1 MSVHQEYRLFIS
13 DNAYT
18 LIGDHHETLTI
29 DRATAS
35 ISLQPGAALPKR
47 ADQELTVFG
56 IFGIISLLKAD
67 YLIVITKRHKVTRIL
82 STPVYSATDFAVYP
96 IQRSASSS
104 PAEHLKNQPEEAY
117 LLGLIKSHLYSAP
130 FYFTYGNGYNLTMRL
145 QQQAPDNAKPLW
157 ETSDDRF
164 FWNKHLHQKLIDA
177 TTSNTPQDLSK
188 FILPV
193 MFGFL
198 EFKTTAING
207 RQFQF
212 GLISRRNRYRAGTR
226 YFSRGIDQN
235 GNVSNFN
242 ETEQLVLLDKEGG
255 ADGGRRIANGHAG
268 DVRGEVRFSFVQ
280 TRGSVPVYWA
290 EINNLRYKPDLKIMD
305 LSSTIESL
313 SRHFDQQISLYGSQ
327 ILVNLVNQKGYEK
340 PVKEAYERAV
350 DGLKNDRL
358 HYVYFDF
365 HHECK
370 GLRFDRVSSLIDGLD
385 QELNKQAYFYHDTTS
400 SPQAQ
405 IKQTSVVRTNCM
417 DCLDRTNVVQSALAK
432 WVLNNQLREIGV
444 LSVKESVDE
453 HAQFLNLFRNI
464 WADNADT
471 VSKAYSG
478 TGALKT
484 DYTRTGKRS
493 KEGALQDGINSLM
506 RYVKNNFLDGPRQ
519 DAYDLVTGTWRPRRA
534 SEVTIGA
541 SDVVGAGDVG
551 DWLRDKRDLA
561 ARSAP
566 WVVLATVTTL
576 FLIALFPTF
585 ISQYVASL
593 KKLALFAIVLLAVA
607 THSILNNGI
616 DYVAHPR
623 LMRSALDDV
632 LNYSGNGYESGRRGR
647 PLRSH
652 QQGSKSSS
660 KLVSV
665 EQSAKHRQLK
675 KERKESILPMLS
687 SSSASQGTTK
697 LD

>member
-13 DNAYT
+13 NEAYT
-18 LIGDHHETLTI
+18 LIGDQQETLTI
-29 DRATAS
+29 DRTTGQ
-35 ISLQPGAALPKR
+35 LDLKPGAVLPKR
-47 ADQELTVFG
+47 CDQELKVAG
-56 IFGIISLLKAD
+56 IFGIISLLKSD
-67 YLIVITKRHKVTRIL
+67 YLIVITKRTKITRIL
-82 STPVYSATDFAVYP
+82 QVQVYTANDFALYP
-96 IQRSASSS
+96 IQHHSHS
-104 PAEHLKNQPEEAY
+104 PTDALKDQPQETY

-130 FYFTYGNGYNLTMRL
+130 FYFTYDKKYNVTMRL
-145 QQQAPDNAKPLW
+145 QQQTEEEDKDKPLW

-164 FWNKHLHQKLIDA
+164 FWNKHLHEKLINS
-177 TTSNTPQDLSK
+177 TQIGNPQQDFSK

-193 MFGFL
+193 MVGFL
-198 EFKTTAING
+198 EFKTTSINS

-212 GLISRRNRYRAGTR
+212 GLISRRNRFRAGTR
-226 YFSRGIDQN
+226 YFSRGIDQQ

-242 ETEQLVLLDKEGG
+242 ETEQLVLLDKQQTGSF
-255 ADGGRRIANGHAG
+255 DIRG
-268 DVRGEVRFSFVQ
+268 DVRFSFVQ

-313 SRHFDQQISLYGSQ
+313 SRHFEQQISLYGSQ
-327 ILVNLVNQKGYEK
+327 ILINLVNQKGYEK
-340 PVKEAYERAV
+340 PVKEAYERAL

-358 HYVYFDF
+358 KYVYFDF

-370 GLRFDRVSSLIDGLD
+370 GLRFDRVGGLIDSLD
-385 QELNKQAYFYHDTTS
+385 QELLKQAYFYHDTTES
-400 SPQAQ
+400 SSTSSNVGGSAQ

-432 WVLNNQLREIGV
+432 WVLNNQLREIGI

-453 HAQFLNLFRNI
+453 HFGFLNLFRNV

-506 RYVKNNFLDGPRQ
+506 RYIKNNFLDGPRQ
-519 DAYDLVTGTWRPRRA
+519 DAYDLITGVWKPRQK
-534 SEVTIGA
+534 
-541 SDVVGAGDVG
+541 SDVNQEVV
-551 DWLRDKRDLA
+551 DWLKDSRDLTS
-561 ARSAP
+561 RVTP
-566 WVVLATVTTL
+566 WVLLGSIGILVLC
-576 FLIALFPTF
+576 IMFPNF

-593 KKLALFAIVLLAVA
+593 QKLVLFSLVLLAVSI
-607 THSILNNGI
+607 HSILNNGI
-616 DYVAHPR
+616 DYVAHPK
-623 LMRSALDDV
+623 LMKSSLDQV
-632 LNYSGNGYESGRRGR
+632 LNYNGKGYESGRRGR
-647 PLRSH
+647 PIKQR
-652 QQGSKSSS
+652 QGGGGGGV

-675 KERKESILPMLS
+675 KERKESILPNFATGGSGLG
-687 SSSASQGTTK
+687 AQGTTK

>member
-13 DNAYT
+13 NEAYT
-18 LIGDHHETLTI
+18 LIGDQQETLSI
-29 DRATAS
+29 DRTTGQ
-35 ISLQPGAALPKR
+35 LDLKPGAVLPKR
-47 ADQELTVFG
+47 CDQELKVFG
-56 IFGIISLLKAD
+56 IFGIISLLKSD
-67 YLIVITKRHKVTRIL
+67 YLIVITKRTKITRVL
-82 STPVYSATDFAVYP
+82 QVPVYTANDFALYP
-96 IQRSASSS
+96 IQ
-104 PAEHLKNQPEEAY
+104 PHQLHHPLKDQPQETY

-130 FYFTYGNGYNLTMRL
+130 FYFTYDKKYNVTMRL
-145 QQQAPDNAKPLW
+145 QQQTEEEDKDKPLW

-164 FWNKHLHQKLIDA
+164 FWNKHLHEKLINS
-177 TTSNTPQDLSK
+177 TQIGNPQQDFSK

-198 EFKTTAING
+198 EFKLTSINS

-212 GLISRRNRYRAGTR
+212 GLISRRNRFRAGTR
-226 YFSRGIDQN
+226 YFSRGIDQQ

-242 ETEQLVLLDKEGG
+242 ETEQLVLLDKQHQPSGSGG
-255 ADGGRRIANGHAG
+255 E
-268 DVRGEVRFSFVQ
+268 VRGEVRFSFVQ

-305 LSSTIESL
+305 LSSTVESL
-313 SRHFDQQISLYGSQ
+313 SRHFEQQISLYGSQ
-327 ILVNLVNQKGYEK
+327 ILINLVNQKGYEK
-340 PVKEAYERAV
+340 PVKEAYERALE
-350 DGLKNDRL
+350 GLKNDRL
-358 HYVYFDF
+358 KYVYFDF

-370 GLRFDRVSSLIDGLD
+370 GLRFDRVAGLIDSLD
-385 QELNKQAYFYHDTTS
+385 QELLKQAYFYHDTTES
-400 SPQAQ
+400 TNGGAGVAAQ

-432 WVLNNQLREIGV
+432 WVLNNQLREIGI

-453 HAQFLNLFRNI
+453 HYSFLNLFRNV

-493 KEGALQDGINSLM
+493 KEGALQDGINSLI
-506 RYVKNNFLDGPRQ
+506 RYIKNNFLDGPRQ
-519 DAYDLVTGTWRPRRA
+519 DAYDLVTGVWKPRQK
-534 SEVTIGA
+534 
-541 SDVVGAGDVG
+541 SDVNQEVV
-551 DWLRDKRDLA
+551 DWLKDQRDFASRTT
-561 ARSAP
+561 P
-566 WVVLATVTTL
+566 WVWLGSLAILVLCTM
-576 FLIALFPTF
+576 FPQF
-585 ISQYVASL
+585 MSRYVASVQ
-593 KKLALFAIVLLAVA
+593 KLVLFSLVLLAVS

-616 DYVAHPR
+616 DYVAHPK
-623 LMRSALDDV
+623 LMKSSLDQV
-632 LNYSGNGYESGRRGR
+632 LNYNGKGYESGRRGR
-647 PLRSH
+647 PIKQR
-652 QQGSKSSS
+652 QTGERGGGGGGV

-675 KERKESILPMLS
+675 KERKESILPNFATGGSGLG
-687 SSSASQGTTK
+687 AQGTTK